1 MATQIRTDYG
11 DGHGG
16 ISQEHG
22 GTARL
27 ADALRDAIDDIT
39 ELRTQYLAL
48 LTKIDLEGTLAQ
60 DYVTSL
66 PLEDQNLTK
75 G

>member
-1 MATQIRTDYG
+1 MATQIRTDFG

-27 ADALRDAIDDIT
+27 ADALRDTADDIT
-39 ELRTQYLAL
+39 ELRTQFLAL
-48 LTKIDLEGTLAQ
+48 LALLDTEAQ
-60 DYVTSL
+60 LTEAYVTSL